1 MHYLFRKFGAT
12 LRALGGCAAA
22 LAATMALNTSV
33 MADEA
38 NPYLMAD
45 RSWIGLSGTVESVQ
59 PDSFVLDYGDG
70 TILVEMDDGDRDADA
85 YNLLKGDTVTVSG
98 RIDDDFFETTKIE
111 AAYVYVHNINTTFF
125 ASSVDEESY
134 ELIDSSTVPPI
145 PISVTVVRGTVTKV
159 NQDEHEFLLD
169 TGRRTLRIDVNALP
183 VDPLDDQGYLRI
195 EEGDRVKVI
204 GQIDTDLF
212 EGRELEA
219 DSIVKL
225 YRS

>member
-1 MHYLFRKFGAT
+1 
-12 LRALGGCAAA
+12 
-22 LAATMALNTSV
+22 
-33 MADEA
+33 
-38 NPYLMAD
+38 
-45 RSWIGLSGTVESVQ
+45 
-59 PDSFVLDYGDG
+59 
-70 TILVEMDDGDRDADA
+70 
-85 YNLLKGDTVTVSG
+85 
-98 RIDDDFFETTKIE
+98 
-111 AAYVYVHNINTTFF
+111 VYVHNINTTFF

-134 ELIDSSTVPPI
+134 ELLDSSTVPPI

-183 VDPLDDQGYLRI
+183 ADPLDDEGYLRI

-212 EGRELEA
+212 EGRKLEA